1 MLMKKISALL
11 VAGVLIFGV
20 AGSTALAMDQTRDQL
35 RDETGDGVPDQIRAH
50 DQLKDGT
57 GSAGVAQAKERT
69 QAQYRLKDGTGDG
82 VRNQIRDRSHD
93 RAQAGSRSMGGGMR
107 GSRR

>member
-57 GSAGVAQAKERT
+57 G
-69 QAQYRLKDGTGDG
+69 DG